1 MPETASSVNRI
12 SFITVFPMT
21 ANSNRKA
28 YPLFLLYGIF
38 QGDECTFFL
47 TLNNS
52 KTDNLANALIF
63 VKGIGTQE
71 ARSLALLLSTV
82 RSQ

>member
-1 MPETASSVNRI
+1 MH
-12 SFITVFPMT
+12 
-21 ANSNRKA
+21 
-28 YPLFLLYGIF
+28 
-38 QGDECTFFL
+38 FFL